1 MTIQE
6 AHIDFKLKWDKVD
19 NKYNRNFTDEEVDW
33 LLNDAQLAFIRT
45 RFNPSNVAR
54 AGFESNTSRLN
65 ELSNIHIQFPE
76 EAEIVTTPIDYDY
89 YKVSII
95 DLSTLSKKYL
105 YLTSILAYNVTCKKW
120 VVPLFKGHETYLDEL
135 KNPFNKEVGV
145 YNINGDL
152 DTSSIYLYGDFSKVR
167 ISYLMNPERVFLGTY
182 KHPFINS
189 LVPVD
194 FSLPEHTHSIIVD
207 MAVNFAKGIST
218 TNYDNKELVN
228 VLA

>member
-19 NKYNRNFTDEEVDW
+19 NKYNRNFTSEEIDW

-45 RFNPSNVAR
+45 RFNLSNLAKT
-54 AGFESNTSRLN
+54 GFESNTSRLN

-76 EAEIVTTPIDYDY
+76 EPEITITPIDYDY
-89 YKVSII
+89 YKASTI
-95 DLSTLSKKYL
+95 DLSKLSKKYL
-105 YLTSILAYNVTCKKW
+105 YLTSILAYNVVCKKW
-120 VVPLFKGHETYLDEL
+120 VVPIFKDHNVYLDEIR
-135 KNPFNKEVGV
+135 NPFNKEIGI

-152 DTSSIYLYGDFSKVR
+152 NASYIYLYGEFSKIRV
-167 ISYLMNPERVFLGTY
+167 SYLMNPDKVFIGTY

-189 LVPVD
+189 TTPVE
-194 FSLPEHTHSIIVD
+194 FTLPEHTHSIIVD
-207 MAVNFAKGIST
+207 LAVNFAKGIST
-218 TNYDNKELVN
+218 SNYENKELTN